1 MLMARM
7 EASRLEAKAREQ
19 DVGRLEIE
27 EIFGDINHITDM
39 VGLNPSPE
47 KQELDE
53 KVFKENE
60 ASVEQRAPVDPP
72 ILSHESQR
80 LENHQQSKFLQETGQ
95 SLSEDLGSPGRNIGL
110 IEVHD
115 QEEAQVDPSAC
126 ERQYTKAGEE
136 SAIIYRE
143 EEEEDK
149 KELLE
154 EGGSNFGRQPS
165 VDSQEDREGDESRG
179 KDKRPVSDCRVCGD
193 RAIAHMHYGG
203 ICCYSCKAFFRR
215 AVQSGKDKVYRC
227 KRSGDCQV
235 SVASRRSCQK
245 CRFLKCIAVGMTA
258 AWVLSEEQCT
268 IRFGKNP
275 GKCGRKRRASQT
287 SHSAEQEE
295 EQHRQMPQQHQEKR
309 YLLSEEDRQQVAHI
323 GGLYEASKE
332 MISFSENNHALWEKI
347 FGKEEKHAYSAGE
360 ISSLVSTLIKKN
372 IFFIESNFFFKQ
384 LPPGDQHALL
394 AKNMTEMCHLR
405 GALRFDPSKGSF
417 QWYFNQKDQKD
428 AVQKQGKSITEGDIS
443 NFYSSSEAAKNIVTN
458 IERIVKTELP
468 PEVILIMMHVVVFS
482 GDGVKLAKPELASA
496 AQVHYLSLIQR
507 YLHSQ
512 LPSEDAS
519 RNISNV
525 MALLVD
531 LRETGEKSAS
541 AKINSRSLR
550 TQSAASEE
558 QSLVSA

>member
-165 VDSQEDREGDESRG
+165 VDSQEDR
-179 KDKRPVSDCRVCGD
+179 V
-193 RAIAHMHYGG
+193 
-203 ICCYSCKAFFRR
+203 
-215 AVQSGKDKVYRC
+215 
-227 KRSGDCQV
+227 
-235 SVASRRSCQK
+235 
-245 CRFLKCIAVGMTA
+245 
-258 AWVLSEEQCT
+258 
-268 IRFGKNP
+268 
-275 GKCGRKRRASQT
+275 
-287 SHSAEQEE
+287 
-295 EQHRQMPQQHQEKR
+295 
-309 YLLSEEDRQQVAHI
+309 
-323 GGLYEASKE
+323 
-332 MISFSENNHALWEKI
+332 
-347 FGKEEKHAYSAGE
+347 
-360 ISSLVSTLIKKN
+360 N
-372 IFFIESNFFFKQ
+372 IFIIFPIIIF
-384 LPPGDQHALL
+384 
-394 AKNMTEMCHLR
+394 T
-405 GALRFDPSKGSF
+405 
-417 QWYFNQKDQKD
+417 
-428 AVQKQGKSITEGDIS
+428 
-443 NFYSSSEAAKNIVTN
+443 NIVK
-458 IERIVKTELP
+458 R
-468 PEVILIMMHVVVFS
+468 
-482 GDGVKLAKPELASA
+482 
-496 AQVHYLSLIQR
+496 
-507 YLHSQ
+507 
-512 LPSEDAS
+512 
-519 RNISNV
+519 
-525 MALLVD
+525 LL
-531 LRETGEKSAS
+531 GQG
-541 AKINSRSLR
+541 I
-550 TQSAASEE
+550 
-558 QSLVSA
+558 

>member
-1 MLMARM
+1 MARM

-27 EIFGDINHITDM
+27 EIFSDINHIT
-39 VGLNPSPE
+39 GLASLKPCLE
-47 KQELDE
+47 KMED
-53 KVFKENE
+53 KVFKEE
-60 ASVEQRAPVDPP
+60 ESIMEQRDPVDTR
-72 ILSHESQR
+72 ILSREGQN
-80 LENHQQSKFLQETGQ
+80 LEHHQTQHLPVQ
-95 SLSEDLGSPGRNIGL
+95 SLSEEMRSQGRNVGF
-110 IEVHD
+110 V
-115 QEEAQVDPSAC
+115 EAQDQDKSKVDVGAC
-126 ERQYTKAGEE
+126 ERKYVGGVEVALDDYK
-136 SAIIYRE
+136 
-143 EEEEDK
+143 EEEDQ

-154 EGGSNFGRQPS
+154 KVDVIYGRQPS
-165 VDSQEDREGDESRG
+165 VDYQEDQDGEESKG

-215 AVQSGKDKVYRC
+215 AVQSGKDKAYRC

-287 SHSAEQEE
+287 SGSHSAEQEE
-295 EQHRQMPQQHQEKR
+295 DQNNRQMSQQHQEKR
-309 YLLSEEDRQQVAHI
+309 YFLTKEDMQQVAHI
-323 GGLYEASKE
+323 GSLYEASKE

-347 FGKEEKHAYSAGE
+347 FGKEEKHAYSANE

-372 IFFIESNFFFKQ
+372 IFFIESNYFFKQ
-384 LPPGDQHALL
+384 LPPGDQHGLL
-394 AKNMTEMCHLR
+394 SKNMTEMCHLR

-428 AVQKQGKSITEGDIS
+428 SAQKQDKSITVGDIS

-468 PEVILIMMHVVVFS
+468 PEVILLMMHVVVFS
-482 GDGVKLAKPELASA
+482 GDGVNLSKPELASA

-512 LPSEDAS
+512 LPAEDAS

-531 LRETGEKSAS
+531 LRETGEKSSS

-550 TQSAASEE
+550 TQSATEE
-558 QSLVSA
+558 PSFVPA

>member
-1 MLMARM
+1 MLLARM
-7 EASRLEAKAREQ
+7 EASKLEAKAREQ
-19 DVGRLEIE
+19 VVGRLDIE
-27 EIFGDINHITDM
+27 EIFSDIKNITNLTDFN
-39 VGLNPSPE
+39 NPVE
-47 KQELDE
+47 KRE
-53 KVFKENE
+53 
-60 ASVEQRAPVDPP
+60 VEQDASL
-72 ILSHESQR
+72 LSHEGQR
-80 LENHQQSKFLQETGQ
+80 LGQGQPLLLQDPGQNLSEEIEAYERNADRVQALDQEQPHVDQKDLSVQETKESARVVDDDGDEVDEMAPSEEGASYFSRQQSRDSQGEKE
-95 SLSEDLGSPGRNIGL
+95 
-110 IEVHD
+110 
-115 QEEAQVDPSAC
+115 
-126 ERQYTKAGEE
+126 GEE
-136 SAIIYRE
+136 S
-143 EEEEDK
+143 K
-149 KELLE
+149 
-154 EGGSNFGRQPS
+154 
-165 VDSQEDREGDESRG
+165 G

-227 KRSGDCQV
+227 KRSGNCQV
-235 SVASRRSCQK
+235 SLESRRSCQK
-245 CRFLKCIAVGMTA
+245 CRFLKCLSVGMTS

-275 GKCGRKRRASQT
+275 GKCGRKRRI
-287 SHSAEQEE
+287 SHSSD
-295 EQHRQMPQQHQEKR
+295 H
-309 YLLSEEDRQQVAHI
+309 EEDQKQIFQNPLDIRYILSDEDRRQVEQIVD
-323 GGLYEASKE
+323 LYEASKE
-332 MISFSENNHALWEKI
+332 MISFSENNHALWDKI
-347 FGKEEKHAYSAGE
+347 FNKEEKHAYSANE

-384 LPPGDQHALL
+384 FPPNDQHALL

-417 QWYFNQKDQKD
+417 QWYFNQKDQRDPVKT
-428 AVQKQGKSITEGDIS
+428 QGKSITEGDIS

-468 PEVILIMMHVVVFS
+468 TEVLLMMMHVVVFS
-482 GDGVKLAKPELASA
+482 GDGVQLVKAELAST

-512 LPSEDAS
+512 LPAEDAS

-550 TQSAASEE
+550 TQSAASE
-558 QSLVSA
+558 